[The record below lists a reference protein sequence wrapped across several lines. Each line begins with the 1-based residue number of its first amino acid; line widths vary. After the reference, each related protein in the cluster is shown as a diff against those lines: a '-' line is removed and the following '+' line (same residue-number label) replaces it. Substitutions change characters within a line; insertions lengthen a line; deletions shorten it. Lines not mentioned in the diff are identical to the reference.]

1 MQHAKK
7 ADYGRVNA
15 FMSGKAQRKR
25 ITRGERQALNRMVY
39 DSANFGGRGTM
50 ISLENGKRVNIYAL
64 ADGRKCQAVKLNDGT
79 GDWML
84 EKCRA

>member
-15 FMSGKAQRKR
+15 FMSSKQTKKR

-39 DSANFGGRGTM
+39 DSKNFGGRGTM
-50 ISLENGKRVNIYAL
+50 LSRENGARRNLYGL
-64 ADGRKCQAVKLNDGT
+64 ADGRMLEATKLNDGT